1 MPYLLKY
8 SLKRIALMLVTL
20 FIILTIT
27 FFLVKSLPDQAIS
40 GNTTSQVAYCRDM
53 VSQGYYLAFNS
64 EQAGLGSTII
74 PVYTDPNGLSWY
86 FYRAPLINQYWAWLK
101 GVFTSWDWG
110 VSTVISDQTDVWA
123 VIADRLQ
130 PTILINVFAVL
141 ISVPLGFLFGIIAA
155 LNKNKP
161 ADNIISTLVMVF
173 ISVPSFVIISLLILG
188 LGYYGGLPTHWPTSL
203 SPTVSEIVPAMVIP
217 VLALCFGTI
226 ASFTRYTRAELCEVM
241 SSDFMLLARTKG
253 LSRRQ
258 CITKHAIRNSLVPLV
273 PMIVGE
279 FVGILGGSMILEN
292 LYTIPGIGSL
302 YISSINGKDYNLLM
316 ADMAVYTLIGLLANL
331 LVDLTYGIVDP
342 RIRMGAKAA

>member
-8 SLKRIALMLVTL
+8 SLKRIALAVVTL

-40 GNTTSQVAYCRDM
+40 GNTVSQVAYCNDM
-53 VSQGYYLAFNS
+53 VSQGYYLAFHAEMS
-64 EQAGLGSTII
+64 GYGS
-74 PVYTDPNGLSWY
+74 PVISPYTDPTGLVWY
-86 FYRAPLINQYWAWLK
+86 YYRAPLIQQYGAWLK

-110 VSTVISDQTDVWA
+110 VSTVISDQTDVWY
-123 VIADRLQ
+123 VIVERLQ
-130 PTILINVFAVL
+130 PTVLINIVAVI
-141 ISVPLGFLFGIIAA
+141 ISVPLGFVFGIIAA

-161 ADNIISTLVMVF
+161 IDSVISTLVMVF
-173 ISVPSFVIISLLILG
+173 ISVPSFVIISLLILWM
-188 LGYYGGLPTHWPTSL
+188 GYYGGLPTHWPTSL
-203 SPTVSEIVPAMVIP
+203 NPTVGEIAPAMVIP

-253 LSRRQ
+253 LSKTQ

-279 FVGILGGSMILEN
+279 FVGILGGSMVLEN
-292 LYTIPGIGSL
+292 LYSIPGIGSL
-302 YISSINGKDYNLLM
+302 FISSINGKDYNLLM
-316 ADMAVYTLIGLLANL
+316 ADMAVYTAIGLAANL

-342 RIRMGAKAA
+342 RIRMGAKAS

>member
-8 SLKRIALMLVTL
+8 SLKRIALALVTL

-40 GNTTSQVAYCRDM
+40 GNTVSQVAYCNDM
-53 VSQGYYLAFNS
+53 VSQGYYLAYHT
-64 EQAGLGSTII
+64 EQTGLGSTII
-74 PVYTDPNGLSWY
+74 PVYTDPVGVTWY
-86 FYRAPLINQYWAWLK
+86 YYRAPLVQQYWTWLK
-101 GVFTSWDWG
+101 GVFTAWDWG

-123 VIADRLQ
+123 VILDRLQ
-130 PTILINVFAVL
+130 PTVLINIFAVL

-155 LNKNKP
+155 LKKNKP
-161 ADNIISTLVMVF
+161 TDHIISTVVMIF
-173 ISVPSFVIISLLILG
+173 ISVPSFVTISLLILW
-188 LGYYGGLPTHWPTSL
+188 LGYYGGLPTHWPSSL

-217 VLALCFGTI
+217 VMALCFGTV

-253 LSRRQ
+253 LSKRQ

-292 LYTIPGIGSL
+292 LYSIPGIGSL
-302 YISSINGKDYNLLM
+302 YISCINGKDYNLLM

-342 RIRMGAKAA
+342 RIRMGAKAS